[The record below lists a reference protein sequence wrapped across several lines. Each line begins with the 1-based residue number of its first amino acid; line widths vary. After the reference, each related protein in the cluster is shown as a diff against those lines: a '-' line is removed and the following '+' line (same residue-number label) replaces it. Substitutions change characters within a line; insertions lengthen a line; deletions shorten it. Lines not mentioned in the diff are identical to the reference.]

1 MIARIILIPLCAG
14 SLLACDK
21 SGPYLAKISAK
32 SPTMEHC
39 KERIVDLGNA
49 IPIMI
54 DEITSDTS
62 DLFSGVYE
70 NGKTFECRAVE
81 NENGEIFYSAIYYE
95 TKWRD

>member
-1 MIARIILIPLCAG
+1 MIVRIILFGLCAG
-14 SLLACDK
+14 SLLACDN
-21 SGPYLAKISAK
+21 SRPYPAKISAN

-54 DEITSDTS
+54 EEVTSDNP
-62 DLFSGVYE
+62 DLYSGVYE

-95 TKWRD
+95 AKWRD